1 MSIKGNAEIIRDA
14 VATDANTAAR
24 IGSNLVEI
32 ADDLIDKNALIS
44 ANTLKVGYTDALV
57 AAAPSVTTNGTN
69 IATNTTNIATNAAD
83 ISSNDADIATN
94 VANIAANTSGVAANL
109 TSLTTKVNTSS
120 IGNDLTTGGTNVP
133 LSAQQGVD
141 LKTLIDSGGVV
152 PINNLTSTST
162 VVALAANQGRV
173 LKGLVDGNSANVSF
187 NSSDIATNTANITS
201 NDTDIATNVTNI
213 ASNATNIASN
223 DTDIA
228 TNVTNIT
235 TNASNI
241 ASNDT
246 DIATNVTN
254 IATNATNIASNDTD
268 IAANTTNI
276 TANDTDIATNV
287 TNIAT
292 NVTNIAANSTAIAA
306 IGGAFTGGVWNGYTY
321 QLVTSPATGKVWL
334 DRNIGATQVATSVSD
349 SNSYGF
355 LFQFGR
361 SADNHQFRNS
371 ATTTTLEVSHTNTT
385 SNFVLNSNNWSNNM
399 SSYVWQS
406 DWEGKVMNDVCPPG
420 FRLPTLAEI
429 SAEISGFSTG
439 NMSGAFSSFLKMP
452 ANEQRDNNSGNI
464 TNYTY
469 AYLWLAN
476 QSYIYFSASG
486 AFNASG
492 PINVG
497 HGVRCIKI

>member
-69 IATNTTNIATNAAD
+69 IATNATNVANNTAN
-83 ISSNDADIATN
+83 ISSNDTDIATN

-120 IGNDLTTGGTNVP
+120 IVNDLTTGGATVP

-187 NSSDIATNTANITS
+187 NTSDIATNTANITS

-235 TNASNI
+235 TNA
-241 ASNDT
+241 
-246 DIATNVTN
+246 
-254 IATNATNIASNDTD
+254 
-268 IAANTTNI
+268 TNI
-276 TANDTDIATNV
+276 TSNDTDIATNV

-292 NVTNIAANSTAIAA
+292 NVTNIAANDTDIAANVTNIATNATNIASNDTDIATNVTNIAANATAIAG

-321 QLVTSPATGKVWL
+321 QLVTSPTTGKVWL
-334 DRNIGATQVATSVSD
+334 DRNIGATQVATSASD
-349 SNSYGF
+349 SNSFGF

-371 ATTTTLEVSHTNTT
+371 STTTTQEVSHTNTS
-385 SNFVLNSNNWSNNM
+385 SNFVLNYNTWSANL
-399 SSYVWQS
+399 SSYIWQS

-420 FRLPTLAEI
+420 FRLPTLSEI
-429 SAEISGFSTG
+429 SAEIGGFSSG
-439 NMSGAFSSFLKMP
+439 NMSGAFSSFLKIP
-452 ANEQRDNNSGNI
+452 ANERRDNNTGNI
-464 TNYTY
+464 TNYGY
-469 AYLWLAN
+469 AYLWLDN
-476 QSYIYFSASG
+476 QSWFYFSASG
-486 AFNASG
+486 AYNGSG
-492 PINVG
+492 PINLG
-497 HGVRCIKI
+497 YGVRCIKI